1 MKNWE
6 YRLRSVRVKDI
17 QENDIFTRNFYN
29 GAEREKKQISK
40 NSSRVSDK

>member
-29 GAEREKKQISK
+29 GAEREK
-40 NSSRVSDK
+40 NRLARTARE